1 MAKKNDLLPVVG
13 AWAFVVGLLVSLVA
27 GLVFPGQGWV
37 PVALGVIGIVVGLVN
52 IGDKETTTFLIAA
65 IAFNVAASNL
75 AAVAQS
81 IAGASVGGYLHSVFA
96 YAGVF
101 VATAAAVVAIKA
113 IYGIAKSA

>member
-13 AWAFVVGLLVSLVA
+13 AWAFFAGLLISLVA
-27 GLVFPGQGWV
+27 GFVFPGQSWV
-37 PVALGVIGIVVGLVN
+37 PVTLGIIGVVVGLVN
-52 IGDKETTTFLIAA
+52 IADKETTTFLIAA

-75 AAVAQS
+75 AAVAQN

-101 VATAAAVVAIKA
+101 VATAAAIIAIKT